1 MQYIQKVHCFL
12 GISPKRFP
20 CKNLLNGVKCY
31 CCVGNGTAF
40 SSVLAGRR
48 KTGKRGA
55 KKMTETITEYWVIE
69 NHKDGE
75 VMFGIT
81 GKNIL
86 TKETFEIGFIGSDR
100 KLVDRLA
107 EKLNRND
114 VSLSHFY
121 DVVRDFVYEN
131 SVLVMDPQ
139 P

>member
-1 MQYIQKVHCFL
+1 
-12 GISPKRFP
+12 
-20 CKNLLNGVKCY
+20 
-31 CCVGNGTAF
+31 
-40 SSVLAGRR
+40 
-48 KTGKRGA
+48 
-55 KKMTETITEYWVIE
+55 MTETMTEYWVIE
-69 NHKDGE
+69 NHKNGE

>member
-1 MQYIQKVHCFL
+1 MVLLFL
-12 GISPKRFP
+12 QSLPG
-20 CKNLLNGVKCY
+20 GE
-31 CCVGNGTAF
+31 
-40 SSVLAGRR
+40 

-55 KKMTETITEYWVIE
+55 KKMEETMTEYWVIE
-69 NHKDGE
+69 DHKDGE

-86 TKETFEIGFIGSDR
+86 TKETFEIGFIGNDR